1 VQLLLQRND
10 VALNETTKGLTPLM
24 VAAWD
29 GHEAVVKLLL
39 KRDDIRTDIKDRGND
54 NGIWWKGARFAY
66 KI

>member
-1 VQLLLQRND
+1 
-10 VALNETTKGLTPLM
+10 M